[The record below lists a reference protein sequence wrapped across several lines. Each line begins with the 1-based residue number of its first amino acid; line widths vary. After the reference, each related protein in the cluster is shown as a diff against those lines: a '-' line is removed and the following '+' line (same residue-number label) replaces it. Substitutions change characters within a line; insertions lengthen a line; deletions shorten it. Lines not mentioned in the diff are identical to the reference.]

1 MRPIRSVVF
10 HENTSSKSKFKSKGA
25 ELFWAPPILQLNCA
39 YDNHVLIAQQKPYE
53 VKTPK
58 SMTNS
63 AKDLKKAGEL
73 EIKKLTNILAQVRDQ
88 HSQNNDLAEDLLLEK
103 Q

>member
-1 MRPIRSVVF
+1 
-10 HENTSSKSKFKSKGA
+10 
-25 ELFWAPPILQLNCA
+25 
-39 YDNHVLIAQQKPYE
+39 
-53 VKTPK
+53 
-58 SMTNS
+58 MTNS

>member
-1 MRPIRSVVF
+1 MRRF
-10 HENTSSKSKFKSKGA
+10 FKHLA
-25 ELFWAPPILQLNCA
+25 
-39 YDNHVLIAQQKPYE
+39 LIAQQKPYE